1 MPPRPKYSR
10 ENIVDAAFE
19 LARKDGLSGVMARD
33 VAAALGT
40 STSPIFTVFATME
53 ELRQAVRE
61 KAEDYYE
68 SFGERVDEKTPAFM
82 RFCSQMIGFA
92 REEPR
97 LFGELFIDGAVP
109 ATDGGLPVRGS
120 SAQECR
126 TMLMRDYGL
135 SADDADFLFNQFW
148 IYTFGVCVLITNGT
162 LTLSNAAINKL
173 LTDEFKAQYV
183 LIKSGN
189 R

>member
-1 MPPRPKYSR
+1 
-10 ENIVDAAFE
+10 
-19 LARKDGLSGVMARD
+19 
-33 VAAALGT
+33 
-40 STSPIFTVFATME
+40 
-53 ELRQAVRE
+53 
-61 KAEDYYE
+61 
-68 SFGERVDEKTPAFM
+68 
-82 RFCSQMIGFA
+82 
-92 REEPR
+92 
-97 LFGELFIDGAVP
+97 
-109 ATDGGLPVRGS
+109 
-120 SAQECR
+120 
-126 TMLMRDYGL
+126 MLMRDYGL

>member
-1 MPPRPKYSR
+1 MPPKPKYSK

-19 LARKDGLSGVMARD
+19 LARKDGLEGVLARD
-33 VAAALGT
+33 VAQALGT
-40 STSPIFTVFATME
+40 STSPIFTVFDTMD
-53 ELRQAVRE
+53 ELKQAVRD
-61 KAEDYYE
+61 KASEFYE
-68 SFGERVDEKTPAFM
+68 SFGARVDEKTPAFM

-92 REEPR
+92 REEPK
-97 LFGELFIDGAVP
+97 LFAELFINSP
-109 ATDGGLPVRGS
+109 AKGSVLPVRGS
-120 SAQECR
+120 SAAECR
-126 TMLMRDYGL
+126 SLLMRDYGL

-148 IYTFGVCVLITNGT
+148 VYTFGICVLIASGGMTM
-162 LTLSNAAINKL
+162 SNSAINKL